1 MFETFFP
8 IAVLLAL
15 AVGVALIM
23 FSLSFL
29 VGKRVKGDVK
39 GEPYESGMEPV
50 GDTKERFSVK
60 FYLIAILFIVFD
72 LEVVFLY
79 PWAVLYNEL
88 ALFGLI
94 EMAVFIAILLVA
106 YVYILRVGAL
116 KWD

>member
-15 AVGVALIM
+15 AGGTALIM
-23 FSLSFL
+23 FTLSLL
-29 VGKRVKGDVK
+29 IGKRVKGDVK
-39 GEPYESGMEPV
+39 AEPYESGIVPV
-50 GDTKERFSVK
+50 GDTRERFSVK
-60 FYLIAILFIVFD
+60 FYLVAILFIVFD

-79 PWAVLYNEL
+79 PWAVIYNEL

-94 EMAVFIAILLVA
+94 EMTVFILILLVA
-106 YVYILRVGAL
+106 YIYILRVGAL